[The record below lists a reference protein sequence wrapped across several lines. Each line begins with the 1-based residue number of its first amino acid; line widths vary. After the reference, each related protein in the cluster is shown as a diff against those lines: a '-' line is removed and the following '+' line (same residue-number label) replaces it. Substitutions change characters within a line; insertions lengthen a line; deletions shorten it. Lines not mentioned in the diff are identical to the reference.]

1 MRNRNAT
8 IKTWREHDPQELGVP
23 VVPLLLLLV
32 PVAGCPG
39 VLCLPGPGGRWRV
52 GGGVWGPG
60 AVTRT
65 LIAACPALALVSP
78 DVSQAGP
85 RAGGR
90 LGAEQ
95 LPRLLGVSLLQ
106 VVPLVGLVVLEAGRL
121 LPLLLEEGLELQFL
135 FLLELPAFIV
145 LQFLQSLLLL
155 FMDDLKVNFL

>member
-32 PVAGCPG
+32 PVAGGPG
-39 VLCLPGPGGRWRV
+39 VLCLPGPGGRGRV

-65 LIAACPALALVSP
+65 LITACPALALVCP

-85 RAGGR
+85 GAGGG
-90 LGAEQ
+90 LGSEQ
-95 LPRLLGVSLLQ
+95 LPRLLGVPLLQ

>member
-32 PVAGCPG
+32 PVAGGPG
-39 VLCLPGPGGRWRV
+39 VLCLPGPGGRGRV

-65 LIAACPALALVSP
+65 LIAASPALALVSP
-78 DVSQAGP
+78 DVGQAGP
-85 RAGGR
+85 RAGGG
-90 LGAEQ
+90 LGSEQ
-95 LPRLLGVSLLQ
+95 LPRLLGVPLLQ